1 MLREII
7 VYISNRLNLPVK
19 YGSDFFSQD
28 WFENWTVLKDVLK
41 EIIYEFPE
49 WRSFLDFGCGP
60 GIMVKEFENTR
71 LDYIGCDYSE
81 DAKALYLNKLGGNG
95 SLYKNNLH
103 QINGRDFDV
112 LLSFDVFEHMTDSEI
127 EEVLNRLDGI
137 KFLFLNISRSRFVP
151 GHINLKSDRKWIQ
164 FFERNAFLFD
174 AVRTQV
180 ARSKYASLKPDK
192 ADLWDQNLFIFKRS
206 DLECH

>member
-1 MLREII
+1 MTHALRRHLI
-7 VYISNRLNLPVK
+7 
-19 YGSDFFSQD
+19 
-28 WFENWTVLKDVLK
+28 FE
-41 EIIYEFPE
+41 
-49 WRSFLDFGCGP
+49 G
-60 GIMVKEFENTR
+60 
-71 LDYIGCDYSE
+71 
-81 DAKALYLNKLGGNG
+81 
-95 SLYKNNLH
+95 
-103 QINGRDFDV
+103 
-112 LLSFDVFEHMTDSEI
+112 SFDVFEHMTDSEI